1 VTAGPYAA
9 VVIPDASLPENT
21 VGFSALTL
29 RFPVWQRARARACAF
44 FAAVRPTSH
53 VLVREGN
60 GMSGPGKPIMYYRI
74 LRASPRSHARYR
86 TIESNRDAVVECHAY
101 NLARCDA
108 RSQSYRFD
116 ERMIRESPRRSAITI
131 VRSSS
136 TFFSYLS
143 LYTASLRI
151 TLVGFMCIL
160 INLSLDSFIFSY
172 HLDL

>member
-1 VTAGPYAA
+1 VAISQGAVPYARCVTAGPYAA

-44 FAAVRPTSH
+44 FAAVRPTSD

-86 TIESNRDAVVECHAY
+86 TIESNRDAVVEC
-101 NLARCDA
+101 L
-108 RSQSYRFD
+108 QSRAL
-116 ERMIRESPRRSAITI
+116 RREKSI
-131 VRSSS
+131 VS
-136 TFFSYLS
+136 
-143 LYTASLRI
+143 I
-151 TLVGFMCIL
+151 
-160 INLSLDSFIFSY
+160 
-172 HLDL
+172 